1 MTTEAIGG
9 VRGFKF
15 DDLAG
20 TSKQSGG
27 EAGGA
32 KFSDL
37 LGGLVKDADAQQKNS
52 DALVQGLAKGE
63 PVDVHQVV
71 MALTEADL
79 SFRTLLEV
87 RNRLIEAY
95 QEVQRMQV

>member
-1 MTTEAIGG
+1 MTTESIGAL
-9 VRGFKF
+9 RGFQPG
-15 DDLAG
+15 DLGGAAKG
-20 TSKQSGG
+20 AETESGG
-27 EAGGA
+27 ARFA
-32 KFSDL
+32 DL
-37 LGGLVKDADAQQKNS
+37 LGNLVKGADTAQKNS
-52 DALVQGLAKGE
+52 DALVSGLAKGE